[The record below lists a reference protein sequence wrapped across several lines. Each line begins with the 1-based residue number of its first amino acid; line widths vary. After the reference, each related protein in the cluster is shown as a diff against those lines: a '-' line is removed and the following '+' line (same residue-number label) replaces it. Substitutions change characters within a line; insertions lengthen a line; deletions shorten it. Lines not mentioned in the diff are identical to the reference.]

1 MSARVFDFTPPL
13 KVYRQHYCER
23 NHRSYRTFA
32 QCAFSSADWVKAF
45 DAGDELPYALVT
57 YCRKNYRFGDQR
69 KVSLWT
75 SRENAE
81 IGKEGIDRSG
91 CGGGCSRRH
100 EIIRLEWV
108 HERSP
113 RIPTGAF
120 SNHHTSETEKH

>member
-23 NHRSYRTFA
+23 NHRNYRTFA
-32 QCAFSSADWVKAF
+32 QCAFSGADWVEAF

-81 IGKEGIDRSG
+81 ICKEGIDRSG
-91 CGGGCSRRH
+91 CGGGCSRHH
-100 EIIRLEWV
+100 EIIRLEWT
-108 HERSP
+108 HEKSP
-113 RIPTGAF
+113 CRVTRAF
-120 SNHHTSETEKH
+120 SENHTSETETH